1 MEPTLPPIPTSST
14 SSDVRTWCVLCHAAA
29 LSGVFLH
36 AVGHILG
43 PLIVWL
49 IKRADSPEI
58 DAHGKESLNFQ
69 LSMLIYN
76 VVALILCI
84 VLIGIPILILLYIL
98 NIVLVIVAS
107 IKASEGVLYR
117 YPLTIRFLTKTR
129 SRSVFKFTTS

>member
-1 MEPTLPPIPTSST
+1 MEPTPPPTPTSST

-49 IKRADSPEI
+49 VKRADSPEI

-107 IKASEGVLYR
+107 IKASEGQLYR
-117 YPLTIRFLTKTR
+117 YPMAIRFLN
-129 SRSVFKFTTS
+129 